1 MPPKGSKSK
10 GKSTEAKS
18 RAGERSKKRVEDT
31 LLMDQTA
38 AKAPKLEETIEQ
50 LNMKNEKIK
59 QAMLGLRFG
68 KWNPRLLIK
77 AQIMSLME
85 SFQVNAVDRFN
96 PAHVIPLIVP
106 KNLIKCGTYTTEI
119 SNNTPIPVLQV
130 SNDAP
135 TNWGLPAAGGQHWVA
150 ALETWLEKKHAQLN
164 EYIVKEHAL
173 RKQDPANVDE
183 AELKQWNEGAKK
195 EKDALEG
202 VVAYEGAWIVSL
214 FDDSM
219 IDESLALHIARN
231 ETKHV
236 YMESPME
243 GLIQLFK
250 IMKAQRSDYQ
260 QVKLV
265 PQSKGNASRQREL
278 LRQDYVWDMLSQFDT
293 AGVHYWHADFM
304 LFTEFYMTMMASYG
318 GILAYLVGCLER
330 KLRMCFNLVEVDEK
344 EVKILISNLR
354 SKKAEAAQE
363 KLEQLFDD
371 LRNATPMP
379 EAISNGIRE
388 AIDECFSSCIANMSG
403 IHEIGNQSSADWV
416 TIFAQY
422 ASEVP
427 QKIQEQS
434 KIVFA
439 CDTRHEDYAGFPFMS
454 RSVFKILKKHLA
466 RIQSTI
472 YEMSSWWSPY
482 IYTTKIHPK
491 EWNPGSA
498 SADMR
503 RAVLAHPDYHIDCRN
518 LLWDKIVLVLFES
531 YPAALHMEG
540 QILSSN
546 IPDCMISQSE
556 LLNIFGMSLTSG
568 VKKSKPAVPR
578 KGKAKAKAKDDD
590 GDSNYIEGE
599 TDVER
604 DVDDDADDAN
614 DDDDKPFES
623 SNEGDCD
630 LKVES
635 KISSDAIHNS
645 FHGQELLRWHTW
657 EWATQ
662 VGPSCTRNLRILGC
676 ITIFEACAIA
686 AYWPTLLA
694 DLDGGA
700 AALRC
705 KIEREST
712 IYRINR
718 VSTELQQMTLL
729 EKRKRP
735 TKVAVS
741 HTWPDGLTTN
751 QSTTKVFDLDAE
763 LARHNYT
770 ILREAQRG
778 QLQRVINCVET
789 QRIAWDDTT
798 NTVSIRDRPP
808 LEPDVQEALEGLAL
822 NMNAYIQWR
831 GLQVGDPVMKKPVE
845 NIDMLEVVYHT
856 SDDVGLKLNSQK
868 RKFVLLSRYEVER
881 SKAETQLPSESTG
894 SHPTHAYR
902 DEDPSDVD
910 LAIVSGASATH
921 QSADN
926 RFEILAPT
934 GADAPSSNPD
944 AGDDPMVDQ
953 DASKN
958 IDLDADTSMEMASGK
973 GNDSMDHAGDASLEK
988 AVDKESGVSDES
1000 SDSASPLPHFGI
1012 LSPPAT
1018 AYSRPPDPPPLH
1030 NSDVDMF
1037 LRTVSS
1043 ETQRSHQTSA
1053 QPSRKRPA
1061 SKSLS
1066 SGDEGNPRSSSY
1078 ASQSSHQAPPQFKQK
1093 LDGASSSS
1101 KLVNVAEADE
1111 DIGDQLG

>member
-18 RAGERSKKRVEDT
+18 RVGEGSK
-31 LLMDQTA
+31 TA
-38 AKAPKLEETIEQ
+38 AKAPKLEETIKQ

-59 QAMLGLRFG
+59 QAMLGLWFG
-68 KWNPRLLIK
+68 KWNPHLLIK
-77 AQIMSLME
+77 AQITSLME
-85 SFQVNAVDRFN
+85 SFQ
-96 PAHVIPLIVP
+96 
-106 KNLIKCGTYTTEI
+106 NLIKH
-119 SNNTPIPVLQV
+119 V

-135 TNWGLPAAGGQHWVA
+135 TNWSLPVAGGQHQVA

-164 EYIVKEHAL
+164 EYIVKERAL
-173 RKQDPANVDE
+173 RKQDPANIDE
-183 AELKQWNEGAKK
+183 AKLKQWNEGAKK

-202 VVAYEGAWIVSL
+202 VVAYEGAWIMSL
-214 FDDSM
+214 FDDNRLYDVCKPRYLMICVEGYMGQQQQICM
-219 IDESLALHIARN
+219 IDESLALHIAWN

-236 YMESPME
+236 YMESLME

-278 LRQDYVWDMLSQFDT
+278 LRQDYIWDMLSQFDT
-293 AGVHYWHADFM
+293 TGMHYWHADFM
-304 LFTEFYMTMMASYG
+304 LFTEFYTTMMASYG

-330 KLRMCFNLVEVDEK
+330 KLHMCFNLVEVDEK
-344 EVKILISNLR
+344 EVKILISNLQL
-354 SKKAEAAQE
+354 KKAEAAQE

-371 LRNATPMP
+371 LHDATPIP

-403 IHEIGNQSSADWV
+403 IHEIGNQSSTDWAM
-416 TIFAQY
+416 IFAQY
-422 ASEVP
+422 ALEVP
-427 QKIQEQS
+427 QKIQEQTCVIKS

-439 CDTRHEDYAGFPFMS
+439 CDTQHEDYASFPFMS

-466 RIQSTI
+466 CIQSTI

-482 IYTTKIHPK
+482 ISTAKIHPK

-503 RAVLAHPDYHIDCRN
+503 QAVLAYPDYHVNCHN

-546 IPDCMISQSE
+546 IPDHMISQSE
-556 LLNIFGMSLTSG
+556 LLNIFGMLLTGG

-590 GDSNYIEGE
+590 DDSNYIEGE

-604 DVDDDADDAN
+604 DVNDDADDAN

-623 SNEGDCD
+623 SNEGDCN

-635 KISSDAIHNS
+635 REERFASQVFKVLNNSPKVFVPPALAPYQVWTRKSKISSNAIHNS

-662 VGPSCTRNLRILGC
+662 VGPSCMRNLHILGC
-676 ITIFEACAIA
+676 IIIFEACAIT
-686 AYWPTLLA
+686 AYRPPLLA

-700 AALRC
+700 ATLHC
-705 KIEREST
+705 KIEHEST
-712 IYRINR
+712 IYQINH

-751 QSTTKVFDLDAE
+751 QSMTKVFDLDAE
-763 LARHNYT
+763 LTRHNYT

-778 QLQRVINCVET
+778 QLQHVINCVET

-798 NTVSIRDRPP
+798 NTVSIHDRPP
-808 LEPDVQEALEGLAL
+808 LEPDVQEALRAL
-822 NMNAYIQWR
+822 DMNAYIQWH

-856 SDDVGLKLNSQK
+856 SDDVGPKLNSQK

-894 SHPTHAYR
+894 SHPAHAYR

-910 LAIVSGASATH
+910 LTIVSRASATH

-973 GNDSMDHAGDASLEK
+973 GNDSMDHVGDASLEK

-1000 SDSASPLPHFGI
+1000 SDSAKLSHYPNIPSSPPPHFGI

-1030 NSDVDMF
+1030 DSDD
-1037 LRTVSS
+1037 
-1043 ETQRSHQTSA
+1043 
-1053 QPSRKRPA
+1053 
-1061 SKSLS
+1061 
-1066 SGDEGNPRSSSY
+1066 
-1078 ASQSSHQAPPQFKQK
+1078 ASQSSRQAPPRFKQK

-1101 KLVNVAEADE
+1101 KLVNMAEADE
-1111 DIGDQLG
+1111 DVGNQLS